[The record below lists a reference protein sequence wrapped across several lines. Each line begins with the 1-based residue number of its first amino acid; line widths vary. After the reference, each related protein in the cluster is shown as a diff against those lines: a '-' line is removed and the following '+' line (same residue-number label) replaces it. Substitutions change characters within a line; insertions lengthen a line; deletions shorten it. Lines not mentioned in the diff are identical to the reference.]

1 MAKFRFRF
9 ESLLAM
15 RRSVRDERAADLAQ
29 ALEAQAKLQHW
40 IDEVKAEID
49 QLKLGRAGLGMLDAD
64 RILSSASYEG
74 TLRAILAG
82 HERDLQQVAAEA
94 ERRRQALTV
103 ANQAVRVMEKLR
115 ETQAQQHQ
123 QQLLQQEAKVL
134 DEVATSGPVRRSI
147 SPSLEN

>member
-1 MAKFRFRF
+1 M
-9 ESLLAM
+9 
-15 RRSVRDERAADLAQ
+15 
-29 ALEAQAKLQHW
+29 
-40 IDEVKAEID
+40 
-49 QLKLGRAGLGMLDAD
+49 
-64 RILSSASYEG
+64 
-74 TLRAILAG
+74 
-82 HERDLQQVAAEA
+82 AAEA